1 VLESVFEARK
11 FVTKLEGGKL
21 MEEETLRRELL
32 VGLEYAYAHEDWVMP
47 LDEALHDLTAQ
58 AALWRQG
65 PSTPSIWEIV
75 LHLAVWNEN
84 IVQRVTT
91 GKPVHPDE
99 GAWPALPEVRDG
111 ESWEAAKNRLQA
123 SIASVKTMIEE
134 TPLSTIQSGPWG
146 IGDLL
151 CRFTHVAYHL
161 GQITRIREDSHF
173 NMF

>member
-1 VLESVFEARK
+1 
-11 FVTKLEGGKL
+11 

-32 VGLEYAYAHEDWVMP
+32 VGLEYAYAHEDWVTP
-47 LDEALHDLTAQ
+47 LDEALDVLTPQ

-65 PSTPSIWEIV
+65 PDTPSIWEIV

-84 IVQRVTT
+84 IVQRVAT

-99 GAWPALPEVRDG
+99 GAWPPLPEVRDG
-111 ESWEAAKNRLQA
+111 EAWEAAKNRLQA
-123 SIASVKTMIEE
+123 SLASVKTMIAEM
-134 TPLSTIQSGPWG
+134 PLSTIQASPWG

-161 GQITRIREDSHF
+161 GQITRIREDTHF